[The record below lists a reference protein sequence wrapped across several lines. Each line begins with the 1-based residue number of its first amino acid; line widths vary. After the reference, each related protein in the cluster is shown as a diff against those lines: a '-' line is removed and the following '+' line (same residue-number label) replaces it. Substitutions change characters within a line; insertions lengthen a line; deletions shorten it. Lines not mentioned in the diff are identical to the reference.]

1 MKIKQNLVRFG
12 LPLAGVLLAIAAWR
26 VIAEGKPRV
35 DATPPAITP
44 AQAPSKAA
52 AVAGSGVVEPSS
64 ELVAM
69 ANAVPGVIAAVL
81 VQPGQTVQR
90 GQPLY
95 TLDDTEL
102 RAEAATRRALLASAA
117 QRVTVAEI
125 ELKERETSLDL
136 YNRVSDR
143 RAIVQEEMNR
153 REFAVQLAGARL
165 AEVRAAVTETQA
177 ALDETQARLSLRTVR
192 APIAGT
198 VLQSKA
204 RAGQFAPA
212 AQLSEPL
219 VTLGQVM
226 PLHVRVDVDEA
237 DIARLGAL
245 GSAPLNASVSA
256 RGSQA
261 PATQATLVR
270 IEPLVVPK
278 RSLTNAVNERVDTR
292 VLQVVFALPKD
303 AKGFSVGQQ
312 VDAFIAAGA
321 AP

>member
-12 LPLAGVLLAIAAWR
+12 LPLVGVLLAIAAWR

-35 DATPPAITP
+35 DTTPPAITP
-44 AQAPSKAA
+44 AQAPSNAV
-52 AVAGSGVVEPSS
+52 AVAGSGVIEPSS

-69 ANAVPGVIAAVL
+69 ANAVPGVITAVL
-81 VQPGQTVQR
+81 VQPGQTVQK

-102 RAEAATRRALLASAA
+102 LAEASTRRALLASAA
-117 QRVTVAEI
+117 QRVAVADI
-125 ELKERETSLDL
+125 ELTEREASLDL
-136 YNRVSDR
+136 YNRVSDK

-153 REFAVQLAGARL
+153 REFAVKLARARL
-165 AEVRAAVTETQA
+165 AEAGAAVTEAQA
-177 ALDETQARLSLRTVR
+177 ALAETQARLNLRTVR
-192 APIAGT
+192 APIAGM

-204 RAGQFAPA
+204 RVGQFAPA

-219 VTLGQVM
+219 VTLGQVT
-226 PLHVRVDVDEA
+226 PLHVRVDIDEA
-237 DIARLGAL
+237 DIARLGVVSSATLKAAL
-245 GSAPLNASVSA
+245 SA

-270 IEPLVVPK
+270 VEPLVVPK

-303 AKGFSVGQQ
+303 ARGFAVGQQ
-312 VDAFIAAGA
+312 VDAFIAVGVAR
-321 AP
+321 

>member
-12 LPLAGVLLAIAAWR
+12 LPLAGALLAVAAWR
-26 VIAEGKPRV
+26 VIAEGKPRA
-35 DATPPAITP
+35 DTSPPAITP
-44 AQAPSKAA
+44 AQAPSNAA
-52 AVAGSGVVEPSS
+52 TVAGSGVVEPAS
-64 ELVAM
+64 ELVAI

-81 VQPGQTVQR
+81 VQPGQTVLK

-102 RAEAATRRALLASAA
+102 RAEAATRRAQLASAA

-125 ELKERETSLDL
+125 ELKEREASLEL
-136 YNRVSDR
+136 YNRVSDK
-143 RAIVQEEMNR
+143 RAIMQEEMNR
-153 REFAVQLAGARL
+153 REFAVQLARARL
-165 AEVRAAVTETQA
+165 AEARIAVTQSQA
-177 ALDETQARLSLRTVR
+177 ALDETQARLNLRTVR

-204 RAGQFAPA
+204 RAGQFAPS

-219 VTLGQVM
+219 VTLGLLT

-237 DIARLGAL
+237 DIARLGAID
-245 GSAPLNASVSA
+245 SANLNASVSA

-261 PATQATLVR
+261 PATQAALVR

-278 RSLTNAVNERVDTR
+278 RSLTNAVSERVDTR

-303 AKGFSVGQQ
+303 AKGFAVGQQ
-312 VDAFIAAGA
+312 VDAFIAPGA
-321 AP
+321 AR

>member
-12 LPLAGVLLAIAAWR
+12 LPLVGVLLAISAWR

-35 DATPPAITP
+35 DTTPPAITP

-52 AVAGSGVVEPSS
+52 VVAGSGVVEPSS

-69 ANAVPGVIAAVL
+69 ANAVPGVITTVQ
-81 VQPGQTVQR
+81 VQPGQAVQK
-90 GQPLY
+90 GQTLY

-102 RAEAATRRALLASAA
+102 RAEASTRRALLASAA
-117 QRVTVAEI
+117 QRVAVADI
-125 ELKERETSLDL
+125 ELKERDASLDL
-136 YNRVSDR
+136 YNRVPDK

-153 REFAVQLAGARL
+153 RAFAMQLARARL
-165 AEVRAAVTETQA
+165 AEARAAVTEAQA
-177 ALDETQARLSLRTVR
+177 ALAETEARLNLRTVR

-204 RAGQFAPA
+204 RVGQFAPA

-219 VTLGQVM
+219 VTLGQVT
-226 PLHVRVDVDEA
+226 PLHVRVDVDES
-237 DIARLGAL
+237 DIGRLGEI
-245 GSAPLNASVSA
+245 GSAALNASVSA

-303 AKGFSVGQQ
+303 AKGFAVGQQ

-321 AP
+321 AQ

>member
-1 MKIKQNLVRFG
+1 
-12 LPLAGVLLAIAAWR
+12 
-26 VIAEGKPRV
+26 
-35 DATPPAITP
+35 
-44 AQAPSKAA
+44 
-52 AVAGSGVVEPSS
+52 
-64 ELVAM
+64 
-69 ANAVPGVIAAVL
+69 
-81 VQPGQTVQR
+81 
-90 GQPLY
+90 
-95 TLDDTEL
+95 
-102 RAEAATRRALLASAA
+102 
-117 QRVTVAEI
+117 
-125 ELKERETSLDL
+125 
-136 YNRVSDR
+136 
-143 RAIVQEEMNR
+143 
-153 REFAVQLAGARL
+153 VQLAGARL

-237 DIARLGAL
+237 DIARLGEI
-245 GSAPLNASVSA
+245 GGTSLNASVSA

>member
-12 LPLAGVLLAIAAWR
+12 LPLVGVLLAIAAWR
-26 VIAEGKPRV
+26 IIAEGKPRV
-35 DATPPAITP
+35 DTTPPAITP
-44 AQAPSKAA
+44 AQAPSNAA
-52 AVAGSGVVEPSS
+52 AVGASGVVEPSS

-69 ANAVPGVIAAVL
+69 ANAVPGVIAAVM
-81 VQPGQTVQR
+81 VQPGQTVQK

-117 QRVTVAEI
+117 QGVKVAEI
-125 ELKERETSLDL
+125 ELNERETSLDL
-136 YNRVSDR
+136 YNRVSDK

-153 REFAVQLAGARL
+153 REFAVQLARARL
-165 AEVRAAVTETQA
+165 AEARAAVTEAQA
-177 ALDETQARLSLRTVR
+177 ALAETQTRLNLRTVR

-219 VTLGQVM
+219 ITLGQVM
-226 PLHVRVDVDEA
+226 PLYVRVDVDEA
-237 DIARLGAL
+237 DIARLGEISRA
-245 GSAPLNASVSA
+245 SLNASVSA

-261 PATQATLVR
+261 PAIKATLVR

-292 VLQVVFALPKD
+292 VLQVVFALPTD
-303 AKGFSVGQQ
+303 ATGFAVGQQ
-312 VDAFIAAGA
+312 VDAFITVGVAR
-321 AP
+321 